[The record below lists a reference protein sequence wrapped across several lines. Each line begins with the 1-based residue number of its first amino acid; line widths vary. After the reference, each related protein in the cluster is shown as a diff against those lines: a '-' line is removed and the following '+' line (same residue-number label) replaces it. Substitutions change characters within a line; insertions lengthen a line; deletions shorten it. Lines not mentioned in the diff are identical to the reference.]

1 MSGVLTGKRVL
12 ITGAAAGFGR
22 ATAELFAQQ
31 GAHVVG
37 MDLRF
42 PVQIPGVTSIEG
54 DVTKGSDVTAAVETA
69 AGDDGLDILVAN
81 AGVILIDDLRT
92 ANPEEWAHVFDVNV
106 LGILRSFQAAALN
119 MIKTGRKGKLLA
131 TASVSATRPYA
142 EGSSYCASKA
152 AVHSLVKSA
161 ALAFGADGITANAID
176 PGPADTELYR
186 QAMAKLSQTDYAS
199 GSSLEEHKTESTS
212 HIPLKRLAT
221 TGDIAQLYLFLA
233 SEASNYITG
242 ATVAVDG
249 GLALV

>member
-1 MSGVLTGKRVL
+1 MTGVLAGKRVL

-22 ATAELFAQQ
+22 CTAELFARQ

-42 PVQIPGVTSIEG
+42 AEQIPGITCVEG
-54 DVTKGSDVTAAVETA
+54 DVTRTSDVAAAVENA
-69 AGDDGLDILVAN
+69 AGGDGLDVLVAN

-92 ANPEEWAHVFDVNV
+92 ADPQEWARVFDVNV
-106 LGILRSFQAAALN
+106 LGVLRAFQAAAVN
-119 MIKTGRKGKLLA
+119 MINTGRKGKLLA

-142 EGSSYCASKA
+142 EGGSYCASKA
-152 AVHSLVKSA
+152 ALHSLVKSA

-186 QAMAKLSQTDYAS
+186 QAMARLSQTDYAQ
-199 GSSLEEHKTESTS
+199 GSTLEEHRAESAS
-212 HIPLKRLAT
+212 HVPLKRLAST
-221 TGDIAQLYLFLA
+221 EDIAQLYLFLA
-233 SEASNYITG
+233 SDASDFITG
-242 ATVAVDG
+242 ATIAVDG